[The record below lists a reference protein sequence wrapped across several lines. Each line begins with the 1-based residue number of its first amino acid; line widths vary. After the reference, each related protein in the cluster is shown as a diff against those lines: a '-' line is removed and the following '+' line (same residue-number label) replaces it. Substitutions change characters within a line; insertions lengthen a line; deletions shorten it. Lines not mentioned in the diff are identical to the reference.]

1 MSKRRTRPT
10 DDPAEHTGASTGP
23 TATVTFPASVDG
35 PRTTRGPS
43 TFCANPSGWSTSP
56 TGRAG
61 WRLTSIIRRRRGRHR
76 SDGASCSPTATD
88 NGVAHRERC
97 ESGRIGSTGNAVA
110 HPGPWVRIP
119 PSPPER
125 PRPANSHDRPLSG
138 RSEREMP
145 DETFSR
151 VVQVVPGTSL
161 QERAPVL
168 GQRGG
173 LLRELW
179 LVVDHH
185 DRDRVEQALSR
196 VDRLRR
202 RSQG

>member
-1 MSKRRTRPT
+1 
-10 DDPAEHTGASTGP
+10 
-23 TATVTFPASVDG
+23 
-35 PRTTRGPS
+35 
-43 TFCANPSGWSTSP
+43 
-56 TGRAG
+56 
-61 WRLTSIIRRRRGRHR
+61 
-76 SDGASCSPTATD
+76 
-88 NGVAHRERC
+88 
-97 ESGRIGSTGNAVA
+97 
-110 HPGPWVRIP
+110 
-119 PSPPER
+119 
-125 PRPANSHDRPLSG
+125 
-138 RSEREMP
+138 MP

-185 DRDRVEQALSR
+185 DRDRAEQALSR